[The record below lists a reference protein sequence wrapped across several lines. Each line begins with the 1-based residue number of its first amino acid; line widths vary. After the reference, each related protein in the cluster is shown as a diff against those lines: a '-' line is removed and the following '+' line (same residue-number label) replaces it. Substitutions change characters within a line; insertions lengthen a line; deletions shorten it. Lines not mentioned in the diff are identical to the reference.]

1 VQKPVKHYIPARP
14 RHGLEDNIKM
24 DVQEMYC
31 EGVAYIRLA
40 QDWDKFRALLNNEMN
55 FESREKLRIY

>member
-1 VQKPVKHYIPARP
+1 
-14 RHGLEDNIKM
+14 M

-31 EGVAYIRLA
+31 ERVAYIRLA

-55 FESREKLRIY
+55 SGSREKLRIY